1 MNRILITIGGLG
13 LICTFGCRDLAPEGE
28 RGPDGTIAYYLSIES
43 SHPGVSI
50 ETNHVFAGKTPLTVQ
65 IFGDPPG
72 TFHNSGSSEYV
83 LHAIPSTTSEFAQTR
98 VFRTG
103 KPSAPGDK
111 IPGVIFFDMSQQ
123 TGGLLIDSFP
133 DK

>member
-1 MNRILITIGGLG
+1 MNGILITLAGLG
-13 LICTFGCRDLAPEGE
+13 LTCTLLGCRDLAPEGE

-50 ETNHVFAGKTPLTVQ
+50 ETTPVIAGKTPLSVR

-72 TFHNSGSSEYV
+72 TFHNSGSPEYV
-83 LHAIPSTTSEFAQTR
+83 LHAIPSTTNEFAQTR

-103 KPSAPGDK
+103 KPSAQGDK

-123 TGGLLIDSFP
+123 TGGLL
-133 DK
+133 